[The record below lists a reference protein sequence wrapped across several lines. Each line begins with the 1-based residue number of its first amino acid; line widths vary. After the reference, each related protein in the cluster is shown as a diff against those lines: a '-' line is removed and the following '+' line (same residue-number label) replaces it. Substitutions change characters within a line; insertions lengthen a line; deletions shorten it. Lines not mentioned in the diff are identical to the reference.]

1 MERGAVRPRPFPP
14 VAALVLALSLA
25 CCATPAASPRWLQMR
40 AECQEEA
47 LSKVPTNANAVI
59 YDSYVMGRMKA
70 RGLDATQPN

>member
-1 MERGAVRPRPFPP
+1 
-14 VAALVLALSLA
+14 
-25 CCATPAASPRWLQMR
+25 MR

-59 YDSYVMGRMKA
+59 YDSYVMGCMKA